1 MSSRRAEPERRPGGP
16 WSAGTFPDP
25 EGPSAV
31 RTDHKP
37 GRAGRSRGGRP
48 FRRRGCSG
56 GRPFPWGTLFVHSIV
71 IHRLNGHQLQS
82 GDRSTRRSSRT
93 RSVAEHGPRRYW
105 VRVRAPGAGRR
116 VGPCWAWEPR
126 SGPCLSLAEDSGPVR
141 DGSVHA
147 LTKAPRCSMLLG
159 ATRPTRRSGQSAQ
172 STLPVTT
179 RQTTK
184 HNVTP
189 GRYMATERNPRP
201 RSRSLISRS
210 RRARKHKTRTP

>member
-1 MSSRRAEPERRPGGP
+1 MWGWSGCVGPTPEHCGHRISSIERGASGTTRRPMIP
-16 WSAGTFPDP
+16 QAVLP
-25 EGPSAV
+25 E
-31 RTDHKP
+31 P
-37 GRAGRSRGGRP
+37 GRQRHGT
-48 FRRRGCSG
+48 SG
-56 GRPFPWGTLFVHSIV
+56 PAVPPQARPFPWGTLFVHSLV
-71 IHRLNGHQLQS
+71 VHRPNGHQLQS

-105 VRVRAPGAGRR
+105 VRVRAPGAGWAR
-116 VGPCWAWEPR
+116 VERGSRGP
-126 SGPCLSLAEDSGPVR
+126 
-141 DGSVHA
+141 VHA
-147 LTKAPRCSMLLG
+147 LTKAPRCSMLPE

-179 RQTTK
+179 RQTPK

>member
-1 MSSRRAEPERRPGGP
+1 MGLFRRPAPFHGHP
-16 WSAGTFPDP
+16 FECRRSDACAESAGTFPDP

-31 RTDHKP
+31 WTDHKP

-56 GRPFPWGTLFVHSIV
+56 GRPFPWGTLFVHSLV
-71 IHRLNGHQLQS
+71 VHRPNGHQLQS

-105 VRVRAPGAGRR
+105 VRVRAPGAGWARVERR
-116 VGPCWAWEPR
+116 SRGP
-126 SGPCLSLAEDSGPVR
+126 
-141 DGSVHA
+141 VHA
-147 LTKAPRCSMLLG
+147 LTKAPWCSMLPE

-179 RQTTK
+179 RQTPK